1 MSAERT
7 KTEFL
12 VGLFLFIG
20 LSVIAGMVVMFG
32 RVGQGLKKF
41 YPIYVEFANA
51 SGLVKDANVLL
62 AGAVIGHVAESPKLV
77 GKSLNVRVT
86 LNIREDIKIPSKS
99 DFVVGSSGLLG
110 DRYVDVIPQPDFDPN
125 KTIEP
130 GEHIAGTRQAGLD
143 DLAQKGGVVM
153 DQLNKE
159 LENIDKMTQQ
169 INEKLLS
176 DQNLKN
182 LSESF
187 EHLKTTSVNLSESSK
202 KLDPIFTKADEAMVS
217 AKGTMK
223 TAEEAAADLKK
234 ALADFKRTADS
245 ATKAIESAKT
255 LFDKANSGQG
265 ALGLLLSDRE
275 TADNLRAL
283 IANMRRSGP
292 VFYKDRE
299 PDRVPPATP
308 SPKRR
313 R

>member
-1 MSAERT
+1 MGTER
-7 KTEFL
+7 KRVEFF

-20 LSVIAGMVVMFG
+20 LSVIAGMVMMFG
-32 RVGQGLKKF
+32 RVGQGLKKT
-41 YPIYVEFANA
+41 YPIIVEFPNA
-51 SGLVKDANVLL
+51 SGLLKDSYVLL
-62 AGAVIGHVAESPKLV
+62 AGAVIGHVAESPKLI
-77 GKSLNVRVT
+77 GRSLNVRVT
-86 LNIREDIKIPSKS
+86 LNIREDVKIPRKS
-99 DFVVGSSGLLG
+99 DFVVGSSGLMG

-125 KTIEP
+125 DVAQP

-143 DLAQKGGVVM
+143 DLAQKGGAVM

-159 LENIDKMTQQ
+159 LENIDTMTQQ

-187 EHLKTTSVNLSESSK
+187 EHLKITTVNLSESSK

-217 AKGTMK
+217 AKSTMK

-245 ATKAIESAKT
+245 ATKAIDSART

-275 TADNLRAL
+275 TAENLRAL
-283 IANMRRSGP
+283 ISNMRRSGP

-299 PDRVPPATP
+299 PPRVAAPTP
-308 SPKRR
+308 RPKRSR
-313 R
+313 